1 MGYSPW
7 GYKESDM
14 TKQLSSQA
22 RKKDMLL
29 NDKFGRKICSQN
41 KSPKALLP
49 CEGLNIQTD
58 KHI

>member
-7 GYKESDM
+7 GYKESDT
-14 TKQLSSQA
+14 TKRLSSQA
-22 RKKDMLL
+22 CKKDMLL
-29 NDKFGRKICSQN
+29 NYKLGRKIAAR

-58 KHI
+58 RHM